1 MKMNDEKFALDI
13 VYNGEKHTLN
23 EEQTIELAQ
32 KGMNYDRLMEK
43 YNAAV
48 SKNEEAEKYKTQ
60 IENLAKVSGTTTEEL
75 MNMFDARVKDFKIE
89 RFAENQNVPHI
100 YAEKLM
106 KLNQEI
112 EALKKE
118 KAELLP
124 IKKREDDIAAFNK
137 EYPDV
142 DVRTL
147 DKEIT
152 LEWEKSGKP
161 LVDVYNSITVK
172 RLLNK
177 NLAQAANEE
186 NKKASSGSV
195 RDSSLGEKIFSDDDI
210 RNMSDADIKKNF
222 KLLMKQAARKEDE

>member
-48 SKNEEAEKYKTQ
+48 AKNEDAEKYKTQ

-75 MNMFDARVKDFKIE
+75 MNMFDARVNNFRVE
-89 RFAENQNVPHI
+89 RFAENQNVPHV

-124 IKKREDDIAAFNK
+124 IKKREDDILAFNK

-177 NLAQAANEE
+177 NLAEAANEE

-195 RDSSLGEKIFSDDDI
+195 KDASFGEKIFSDDEI

>member
-48 SKNEEAEKYKTQ
+48 SKNEEAEKYRTQ
-60 IENLAKVSGTTTEEL
+60 IENLAKASGTTAEEL
-75 MNMFDARVKDFKIE
+75 MNMFDARVNDFKVE

-172 RLLNK
+172 KLLNK
-177 NLAQAANEE
+177 NLAKAANEE

-195 RDSSLGEKIFSDDDI
+195 KDASFGEKIFSDDEI